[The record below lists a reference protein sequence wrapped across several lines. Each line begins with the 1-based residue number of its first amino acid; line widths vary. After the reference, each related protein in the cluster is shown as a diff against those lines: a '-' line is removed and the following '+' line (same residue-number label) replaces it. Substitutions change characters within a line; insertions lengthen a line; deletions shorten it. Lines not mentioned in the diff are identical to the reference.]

1 MHVLNSLHKFTCYL
15 INLTAS
21 RIYKETF
28 DLIFL
33 KWTTRNVWS
42 NIGNYCR
49 SNLEQH
55 AIFSFHQ
62 RHSETG
68 WHNIIRSSPNFIPR
82 KLCLYICRWN
92 LPQPNRTKFT
102 NVDVEV
108 KNKMTHLYNTIK
120 HATTS
125 QASRS
130 LLNFLL
136 HAERQQASTFCRWS
150 ADHYYLST
158 SRAMVQNTRS
168 SLTVTNVTL
177 AGPLSFPSERFCRMR
192 C

>member
-1 MHVLNSLHKFTCYL
+1 
-15 INLTAS
+15 
-21 RIYKETF
+21 
-28 DLIFL
+28 
-33 KWTTRNVWS
+33 VWS
-42 NIGNYCR
+42 NFGNYCR

-68 WHNIIRSSPNFIPR
+68 WHNIIRSGPNFIPR
-82 KLCLYICRWN
+82 NLCLYICRWN

-125 QASRS
+125 QASWS
-130 LLNFLL
+130 LLKFLL
-136 HAERQQASTFCRWS
+136 YSERQQASPFCRWS
-150 ADHYYLST
+150 ADHYYLSI
-158 SRAMVQNTRS
+158 SRVMIQFKKWSNLRGLPLHCLSCVSCARYMCCS
-168 SLTVTNVTL
+168 SHS
-177 AGPLSFPSERFCRMR
+177 PWF
-192 C
+192 